1 MRYTMISSLK
11 NLASSLRAFLLLLV
25 LGGALV
31 LLNALQILSLIIW
44 PFSRKVFRRAN
55 LVAAHLFWKL
65 CVFFIENVLS
75 IEMVF
80 SGDKIPRG
88 ENVILFCN
96 HQQMLDILALMP
108 LADRNGQLANLKWF
122 AKDPIKYVPGVGW
135 GMLFLDCIFLKRDWT
150 QDASRIRKTF
160 AKLLKHGLP
169 FWLISFSEGT
179 RLTDEK
185 LKRSQDFSL
194 RNGFPVFNHVLVPR
208 TRGFVASLTALR
220 LRADAVYD
228 VTIGYDQG
236 VLSLW
241 QVFKGEVRR
250 IHLDVRRFPVSILP
264 QGEREI
270 TDWLMQRFT
279 EKDSLMKHFYA
290 YGRFSL

>member
-1 MRYTMISSLK
+1 MISSLK

-25 LGGALV
+25 LGGALA
-31 LLNALQILSLIIW
+31 LLNVLQILSLIIW
-44 PFSRKVFRRAN
+44 PFSPKAFRQVN
-55 LVAAHLFWKL
+55 LMAAHLFWKL
-65 CVFFIENVLS
+65 CVFFIENVLR

-80 SGDKIPRG
+80 SGDEIPTG

-108 LADRNGQLANLKWF
+108 LADRKRQLPNLKWF
-122 AKDPIKYVPGVGW
+122 AKNPIKYVPGVGW

-150 QDASRIRKTF
+150 QDASRIRQTF

-179 RLTDEK
+179 RLTDPK

-194 RNGFPVFNHVLVPR
+194 RNGFPVLNHVLVPR
-208 TRGFVASLTALR
+208 TRGFVASFTALR
-220 LRADAVYD
+220 PRADAVYD
-228 VTIGYDQG
+228 ATIGYEQDVQ
-236 VLSLW
+236 SLW
-241 QVFKGEVRR
+241 RVFKGEVRR

-264 QGEREI
+264 QGEKEI
-270 TDWLMQRFT
+270 ADWLMQRFI
-279 EKDSLMKHFYA
+279 EKDALMKRFYA
-290 YGRFSL
+290 CGRFSL